1 MMVSKWSFIKPEL
14 TYYHL
19 VNIANI
25 LEEHYFSVQLLPV
38 VEMIN
43 LFGKVVLEDRK
54 IEDISILRKARL
66 LMNLGLRTES
76 DTLRQQWETQGYK
89 LTDEEK
95 KVNLEKI
102 KGLKDPADDLKSKA
116 VAFNFEDDK
125 EPLVLEQIKIH
136 EVWVSYA
143 EELLKWGEFVK
154 AKEFILEV
162 NIHARILKD
171 QEVYSQSLMMLSTI
185 AFLEGESASALR
197 CDMLCHTYAKSM
209 TTVERAIEH
218 TFDLL
223 I

>member
-1 MMVSKWSFIKPEL
+1 MPNKYALPEKPEDWINFAVPDTLLAKSQGHEDKMMVSKWSFIKPEL
-14 TYYHL
+14 TYFHL

-43 LFGKVVLEDRK
+43 FFGKVVLEDRK

-116 VAFNFEDDK
+116 VAFNFEDEK
-125 EPLVLEQIKIH
+125 EPLV
-136 EVWVSYA
+136 
-143 EELLKWGEFVK
+143 
-154 AKEFILEV
+154 
-162 NIHARILKD
+162 
-171 QEVYSQSLMMLSTI
+171 
-185 AFLEGESASALR
+185 
-197 CDMLCHTYAKSM
+197 
-209 TTVERAIEH
+209 VE
-218 TFDLL
+218 
-223 I
+223 